1 MANSKKELVTIEAKV
16 NAPIEKV
23 WDVWTGPEHIIKWN
37 APSEDWHTTSAEN
50 DLRIGGRFN
59 SRMEAKDG
67 SFGFDFSGVYNEVDE
82 HERIV
87 YTLDDGR
94 KVWTTFTKIDGGT
107 ELISTFEAENENP
120 IEMQKAGWQSI
131 LNSFKNYSETPRNWV
146 KLKFDV
152 NINAPIETVYSKMIS
167 KDSYSQWTAEFNPT
181 SSFKGSWDKGSKILF
196 VGCDAEGNE
205 EGMVSRIKENIPNKF
220 ISIKFTVKMESQSL
234 HIIPSVKYPF
244 TTFIPKTF
252 NIHGLSQFYNS
263 TVITISGNY
272 PIVADSKI
280 KWKTSTFSTLN
291 IFQIKNYFI
300 VN

>member
-94 KVWTTFTKIDGGT
+94 KVWTTFTKIEGGT
-107 ELISTFEAENENP
+107 EVISTFEAENENP
-120 IEMQKAGWQSI
+120 IEMQKTGWQSI
-131 LNSFKNYSETPRNWV
+131 LDTFKKYVETPRNWV

-152 NINAPIETVYSKMIS
+152 NINAPIDTVYSSMIS
-167 KDSYSQWTAEFNPT
+167 KDTYSQWTAEFNPS

-220 ISIKFTVKMESQSL
+220 ISIEHLGLLKGSEEITSGVEVEKWAGGLENYYFYSEGNKTKVEVICDS
-234 HIIPSVKYPF
+234 YPEYDEYF
-244 TTFIPKTF
+244 SAMWPKAL
-252 NIHGLSQFYNS
+252 NKLKEISENS
-263 TVITISGNY
+263 GG
-272 PIVADSKI
+272 SK
-280 KWKTSTFSTLN
+280 
-291 IFQIKNYFI
+291 
-300 VN
+300 